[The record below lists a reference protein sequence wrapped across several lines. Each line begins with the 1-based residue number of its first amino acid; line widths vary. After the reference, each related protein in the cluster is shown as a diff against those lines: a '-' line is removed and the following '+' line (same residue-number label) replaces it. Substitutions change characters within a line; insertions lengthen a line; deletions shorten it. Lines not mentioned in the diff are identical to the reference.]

1 MVWLGIGLL
10 VIALILITSYIC
22 FRLAFRVP
30 RRCPRTAWQEPVE
43 PPKGAAYEP
52 YQATIRQWM
61 DESRQLP
68 YEELSIR
75 SFDGLNLYARYYEY
89 APGAPIELMFHGYR
103 GRAERDLSGGIRR
116 CFALGHSAVLVD
128 QRGAGRS
135 EGNVITFGI
144 CERWDC
150 LRWVDRLIDRFGED
164 ARILLTG
171 ISMGAAT
178 VLLAAGEPLP
188 KQVIGVLA
196 DCGYT
201 DAGEMIRK
209 TTRELGLPP
218 RLMYPF
224 IKLGAR
230 LFGHFNVDETSPLQ
244 AVAQCKVPVLFIHGE
259 TDAFVPCEMSR
270 RNYEACAARKELF
283 TVPDADHGLAYI
295 IRPQEYEEVM
305 RQFFEE

>member
-1 MVWLGIGLL
+1 MLWIGIGVFLA
-10 VIALILITSYIC
+10 ALILITSYIC
-22 FRLAFRVP
+22 FRLTFYVP
-30 RRCPRTAWQEPVE
+30 RRSTETAWQDAVE

-52 YQATIRQWM
+52 HQATMRRWMAEARQM
-61 DESRQLP
+61 P

-75 SFDGLNLYARYYEY
+75 SFDGLTLYARYYEY
-89 APGAPIELMFHGYR
+89 ASGAPIELMFHGYR
-103 GRAERDLSGGIRR
+103 GRAERDLSGGIQR
-116 CFALGHSAVLVD
+116 CFALGHNAVLVD

-135 EGNVITFGI
+135 EGSVITFGI

-150 LRWVDRLIDRFGED
+150 LAWVDRIVERFGENT
-164 ARILLTG
+164 RILLTG

-188 KQVIGVLA
+188 PQVVGVLA

-218 RLMYPF
+218 RLLYPF

-230 LFGHFNVDETSPLQ
+230 LYGHFHVDETSPLQ
-244 AVAQCKVPVLFIHGE
+244 AVARCKVPTLFIHGE
-259 TDAFVPCEMSR
+259 ADGFVPCEMSR
-270 RNYEACAARKELF
+270 RNYKACAAEKQLL
-283 TVPDADHGLAYI
+283 TVPGADHGLSYI
-295 IRPQEYEEVM
+295 IQPEEYVQVM
-305 RQFFEE
+305 RQFFDE